1 MRPGRLQP
9 RRMASDP
16 PSPTVVDP
24 LSLLTSGRV
33 VITVGGTPLVSLR
46 SDERAVDVRLEGAR
60 DAGIEI
66 SKIVELQEGTPGVV
80 RGAGVLARRL
90 SDLGWTLTLS
100 DAQGA
105 LVTMGQGVSRLTA
118 HVKVH
123 PLALRRLLAAFR

>member
-1 MRPGRLQP
+1 
-9 RRMASDP
+9 MASDR
-16 PSPTVVDP
+16 SSGTVVDP

-33 VITVGGTPLVSLR
+33 EVTVGGAPLVSLR
-46 SDERAVDVRLEGAR
+46 SDERAVDVRLEGVR
-60 DAGIEI
+60 GAGIDL
-66 SKIVELQEGTPGVV
+66 SKIVELQEGSPGVV
-80 RGAGVLARRL
+80 RGAGALARRL

-123 PLALRRLLAAFR
+123 PLALRRLLAALR